1 MTKTATLGAVAA
13 LLTAAQPELMCR
25 AYENADGKWLINP
38 MFIAP
43 KKQLAD
49 PYPCSTT
56 AFTTSDGA
64 SAPLRRDDGSVV
76 PDQKDTVS

>member
-1 MTKTATLGAVAA
+1 
-13 LLTAAQPELMCR
+13 
-25 AYENADGKWLINP
+25 

-43 KKQLAD
+43 KKQVTD

-56 AFTTSDGA
+56 ALTKSDGT
-64 SAPLRRDDGSVV
+64 SAPLLRDDGSVV